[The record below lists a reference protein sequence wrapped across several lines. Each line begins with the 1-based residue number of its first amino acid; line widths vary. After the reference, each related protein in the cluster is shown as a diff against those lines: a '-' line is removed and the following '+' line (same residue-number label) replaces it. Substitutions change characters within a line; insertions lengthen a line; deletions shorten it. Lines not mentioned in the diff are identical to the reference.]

1 MSEPEHPHA
10 EPAELGRWSRPPA
23 RGSSRGEHLVALAG
37 IRAEADRPADMVEH
51 DLRLGK
57 VARRVNE
64 IVELGVVHP
73 RIKAETERFEPG
85 KARAHP
91 RILQQT

>member
-1 MSEPEHPHA
+1 
-10 EPAELGRWSRPPA
+10 
-23 RGSSRGEHLVALAG
+23 
-37 IRAEADRPADMVEH
+37 MVEH